1 MASSPLH
8 HHASRPRRASTA
20 SRQSDI
26 STVALVGGEA
36 EPPRRDDLWRKRES
50 EQRRRTAEPRRH
62 WEQLDSRERGRR
74 GRIRGGKDEY
84 YGRIERAPPP
94 PPPNNP
100 EKPHPPVVGFW
111 DPSLSDVRRKTVR
124 LWVYT
129 TIILM
134 LFILSVLSIYWGV
147 FSNLPENLGTLTI
160 YIVDMDG
167 APPYN
172 SSGHKPF
179 VGPAL
184 VALAEEYHAKGKTLG
199 FTTIAGDAYDND
211 PVAVRQAVYDWEAW
225 GAVTINPNAS
235 ALLFSA
241 LEKGN
246 GTFDPAGACQFT
258 YVGSRDETNINSFI
272 LPIMA
277 DYLFAG
283 LGRAGKQWSQQALNA
298 ASNNTT
304 ILSHLRDAPQLLN
317 PGISYSTYDL
327 RPFNPLVGIPAVSI
341 GLIYL
346 VILSFFS
353 FSFYLPI
360 HAKYMTRPAPH
371 LPVLKPPHYIVW
383 RWLSTTTAY
392 VFLSLAY
399 SSISLAYGI
408 NFSGSGGAQRVSS
421 TYSTSL
427 AFGNSPAYGANSF
440 LVYWA
445 LNFFAMMALGL
456 ACENVAMIVGAPW
469 VGLWLIFWV
478 ITNVSTAFY
487 DVDIEPGFYRWGY
500 AWPLHHVVQA
510 AKQILFDLHSQI
522 GVNFAVLITWAVVN
536 TLVFPFACWFMKWK
550 KDRGVNE
557 YWR

>member
-1 MASSPLH
+1 MASYPMH
-8 HHASRPRRASTA
+8 HTNRPRRASTS
-20 SRQSDI
+20 SRRSDT
-26 STVALVGGEA
+26 STIALVGGET
-36 EPPRRDDLWRKRES
+36 ERPRRDDVWRRRER
-50 EQRRRTAEPRRH
+50 EQQRRRTERRGY
-62 WEQLDSRERGRR
+62 WEQLESREKERPERTKGPKSESS
-74 GRIRGGKDEY
+74 GQEA
-84 YGRIERAPPP
+84 RAPPA
-94 PPPNNP
+94 PNP
-100 EKPHPPVVGFW
+100 AAEKPPVVGFW
-111 DPSLSDVRRKTVR
+111 DPSLSAVRRQAVR

-129 TIILM
+129 TVILI

-147 FSNLPENLGTLTI
+147 FSHLPENLGTLTI
-160 YIVDMDG
+160 FVVDMDA

-172 SSGHKPF
+172 TSGHKPF
-179 VGPAL
+179 IGPSM
-184 VALAEEYHAKGKTLG
+184 VALAEEYRAQGNTLG
-199 FTTIAGDAYDND
+199 FTVVAGDAYDND

-225 GAVTINPNAS
+225 GAVVINPNAS
-235 ALLFSA
+235 ALLFSS
-241 LEKGN
+241 LEEGN
-246 GTFDPAGACQFT
+246 KTFDPAGACQFT

-277 DYLFAG
+277 DYLTAG
-283 LGRAGKQWSQQALNA
+283 LGRAGKQWSQQALEA
-298 ASNNTT
+298 AAGDKGPDTT
-304 ILSHLRDAPQLLN
+304 LLSHLRDAPQLLN
-317 PGISYSTYDL
+317 PGIGFSTYDL

-360 HAKYMTRPAPH
+360 HAKYISRPAPH

-427 AFGNSPAYGANSF
+427 AFGNSPAYGSNSF

-500 AWPLHHVVQA
+500 AWPLHHVVQG

-522 GVNFAVLITWAVVN
+522 GINFAVLIAWAVVN
-536 TLVFPFACWFMKWK
+536 TALFPFACWFMKWK
-550 KDRGVNE
+550 KMKGVNE